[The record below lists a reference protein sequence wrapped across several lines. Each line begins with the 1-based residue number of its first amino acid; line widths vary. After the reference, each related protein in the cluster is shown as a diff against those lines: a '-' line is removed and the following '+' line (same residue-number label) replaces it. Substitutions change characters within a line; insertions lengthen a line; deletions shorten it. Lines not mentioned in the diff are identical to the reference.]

1 VGSDAARS
9 LLLKLRRFA
18 EDELDTD
25 ERALF
30 GALVAPAV
38 ARAFVADEVEGF
50 GMVDW
55 SPDALPAALVVALR
69 DGWSSDDPTRP

>member
-1 VGSDAARS
+1 VEPDAARS
-9 LLLKLRRFA
+9 LLRKLRRFA
-18 EDELDTD
+18 DDDLDAD

-38 ARAFVADEVEGF
+38 AQAFVPDEVRGF

-55 SPDALPAALVVALR
+55 SPDVLPEALARALR
-69 DGWSSDDPTRP
+69 DGWPGDR

>member
-1 VGSDAARS
+1 VELDAARS
-9 LLLKLRRFA
+9 LLHKLRRFA
-18 EDELDTD
+18 DDDLDAD

-38 ARAFVADEVEGF
+38 ARAFVPDEVSGF

-55 SPDALPAALVVALR
+55 SPDVLPEALTRALR
-69 DGWSSDDPTRP
+69 GCWPKDR